1 MREIF
6 EVPRQ
11 KGTWDRGIDYDL
23 LRKRLLRL
31 YRRMREKAEGSKRYR
46 KRLAHTL
53 VLMLQLR
60 NGCRVSEAVEA
71 LQKMASTG
79 QRKVMVRVR
88 KTKKE
93 EKERTV
99 VLPKS
104 VPDSDL
110 RLIREDVK
118 TITVD
123 QVKSFARY
131 NLGINTHTLR
141 YAFITHLT
149 VEKGVQPN
157 AVAKITGHVDLD
169 HLITYTQQVKAE
181 EILEREIDW

>member
-11 KGTWDRGIDYDL
+11 KGTWDRGIEYGL

-31 YRRMREKAEGSKRYR
+31 YRRMREKADKSRRYR
-46 KRLAHTL
+46 KRLVHTL
-53 VLMLQLR
+53 VLMIQLR

-71 LQKMASTG
+71 LQKMALTG

-93 EKERTV
+93 EREV

-110 RLIREDVK
+110 RLIREDTK
-118 TITVD
+118 TLTAD
-123 QVKSFARY
+123 QVKSFAKY

-141 YAFITHLT
+141 YAFITHLA
-149 VEKGVQPN
+149 VEKGIQPN
-157 AVAKITGHVDLD
+157 VVAKITGHVDLD

-181 EILEREIDW
+181 EILEKEIDW

>member
-6 EVPRQ
+6 EAPRQ
-11 KGTWDRGIDYDL
+11 EGTWDRGIEYDL

-31 YRRMREKAEGSKRYR
+31 YRRMREKADRSRRYR

-53 VLMLQLR
+53 VLMIQLR

-93 EKERTV
+93 EKKREV

-118 TITVD
+118 ALTVD

-141 YAFITHLT
+141 YAFITDMTLRQ
-149 VEKGVQPN
+149 GIQPN
-157 AVAKITGHVDLD
+157 LVAKITGHVNLD
-169 HLITYTQQVKAE
+169 HLITYTQEVKAE
-181 EILEREIDW
+181 ELLENAYDW

>member
-6 EVPRQ
+6 DSPRQ
-11 KGTWDRGIDYDL
+11 QGTWDRGIEYDL

-31 YRRMREKAEGSKRYR
+31 YRGLAEKAERSVRYR
-46 KRLAHTL
+46 KRLALTM
-53 VLMLQLR
+53 VLMIQLR

-71 LQKMASTG
+71 LHKMVSTG
-79 QRKVMVRVR
+79 QRKVWVKVR
-88 KTKKE
+88 KRKE
-93 EKERTV
+93 EKLREI
-99 VLPKS
+99 VLPKFI
-104 VPDSDL
+104 PDTDL
-110 RLIREDVK
+110 KLVREEAEGV
-118 TITVD
+118 TTD

-157 AVAKITGHVDLD
+157 VVAKITGHVDLD

>member
-6 EVPRQ
+6 EAPRQ
-11 KGTWDRGIDYDL
+11 KGTWDRGIEYGL
-23 LRKRLLRL
+23 LRKRLMRL
-31 YRRMREKAEGSKRYR
+31 YRRMREKAGKSRRYR
-46 KRLAHTL
+46 KRLVHTL
-53 VLMLQLR
+53 VLMIQLR

-71 LQKMASTG
+71 LQKMVSTG

-93 EKERTV
+93 EKEREV

-110 RLIREDVK
+110 RLIREDTK
-118 TITVD
+118 TLTVD
-123 QVKSFARY
+123 QVKSFCKY

-141 YAFITHLT
+141 YAFITHLA
-149 VEKGVQPN
+149 VEKGIQPN
-157 AVAKITGHVDLD
+157 VVAKITGHVDLD
-169 HLITYTQQVKAE
+169 HLITYTQRVKAE
-181 EILEREIDW
+181 EILEKEIDW